1 MLFDGGFLFKKNQI
15 RGFYNEEVSYSYF
28 LEKLKEYN
36 NEGFDAYIGT
46 DSQVIKGK
54 VSVVTCVCLY
64 KFGAKKNEIF
74 YIKNRVPVK
83 RLPTLRAR
91 MLHEAYKSLEAAI
104 DVDPF
109 IDGKLTVHLDIGT
122 DPKRSPTARFK
133 KELQVL
139 VRSQGFGCEV
149 KPNSWASSSVAD
161 MFTKT

>member
-1 MLFDGGFLFKKNQI
+1 LFKENQI
-15 RGFYNEEVSYSYF
+15 RGFYNEEVSYEDF
-28 LEKLKEYN
+28 LLKLDEYN
-36 NEGFDAYIGT
+36 QEGFDAYIGT
-46 DSQVIKGK
+46 DSQVIKGR

-74 YIKNRVPVK
+74 YVKNRVPAN

-104 DVDPF
+104 DIDPL
-109 IDGKLTVHLDIGT
+109 IDGELIVHLDIGT
-122 DPKRSPTARFK
+122 DPIRCKTAKFQ
-133 KELQVL
+133 KELQIL

-161 MFTKT
+161 LFTKT

>member
-1 MLFDGGFLFKKNQI
+1 LFKENQI
-15 RGFYNEEVSYSYF
+15 RGFSNQEVSYEDF
-28 LEKLKEYN
+28 LAKLKQYSL
-36 NEGFDAYIGT
+36 EGFDAYIGT
-46 DSQVIKGK
+46 DSQVIKNK

-64 KFGAKKNEIF
+64 KLGAKKNEIF
-74 YIKNRVPVK
+74 YIKNRVPAD

-104 DVDPF
+104 DIDPL
-109 IDGKLTVHLDIGT
+109 IDGELIVHLDIGT
-122 DPKRSPTARFK
+122 DPRRSKSARFQ